1 MKNKLIKGLLTCVS
15 AFIIAGC
22 ATAPLA
28 PVDTSAYRQHMPKS
42 ILVLPPLN
50 NSPEVRGT
58 YSFWSTA
65 TIPIAEAGY
74 YVFPMVLVDQT
85 FKDNGVTTAGDAHSI
100 STKKLQEIFG
110 ADAGLYI
117 TLTEYGSKYQ
127 VLNSTTTVAANAE
140 LIDLKTGELLWKGT
154 KRQQVANDNSQA
166 GLVGML
172 VGALIDQI
180 GNNLTD
186 KGYGVS
192 TLVST
197 NLFYPNAVVGNAL
210 LYGPR
215 SPKYQADGT
224 TAISK

>member
-1 MKNKLIKGLLTCVS
+1 MQKKLIKGLLICVS
-15 AFIIAGC
+15 TIIITGC

-28 PVDTSAYRQHMPKS
+28 PVDTSVYRQHMPKS
-42 ILVLPPLN
+42 ILILPPLN

-74 YVFPMVLVDQT
+74 YVFPMALVDQT
-85 FKDNGVTTAGDAHSI
+85 FKDNGVTTSADAHSI
-100 STKKLQEIFG
+100 SKQKLQEIFG

-117 TLTEYGSKYQ
+117 TLSEYGSKYQ
-127 VLNSTTTVAANAE
+127 VINSTTTVAANAE
-140 LIDLKTGELLWKGT
+140 LIDLKTGELLWKGS
-154 KRQQVANDNSQA
+154 KRQAVANDNSQA

-186 KGYGVS
+186 RGYGVS

-197 NLFYPNAVVGNAL
+197 NLFYPNTVVGNAL

-224 TAISK
+224 TSVSK